1 MCIDNVSNSMHIKYK
16 QFAVDSSIY
25 VVKVHLKSDD
35 HAALRKKKDDFSW
48 FRARAA
54 RIKKY
59 LMSIN

>member
-35 HAALRKKKDDFSW
+35 HAALRKKKMTSRDFV
-48 FRARAA
+48 RVQREL
-54 RIKKY
+54 K
-59 LMSIN
+59 NT